1 MTLRR
6 TAFAVAVVVGAI
18 GLGLATGAYASQAN
32 SPSSTSKSSQALSV
46 VVHPLKLLFV
56 TSAGTS
62 SSFPTGPLQPGDRV
76 LGTDAIIRRSATIGV
91 DYEFCTVTF
100 ALYALCDDMVE
111 LNGGSNLRVSWT
123 FQWPSTGTTGPAA
136 FDGVVLGG
144 TRTYKNA
151 SGTFHTLALPNHDLR
166 LVAQITTP

>member
-18 GLGLATGAYASQAN
+18 GLGLATGAYASQN

-62 SSFPTGPLQPGDRV
+62 SSFPPDPFSQATACLEPTPSFGEAP
-76 LGTDAIIRRSATIGV
+76 RSESTMS
-91 DYEFCTVTF
+91 F
-100 ALYALCDDMVE
+100 A
-111 LNGGSNLRVSWT
+111 R
-123 FQWPSTGTTGPAA
+123 
-136 FDGVVLGG
+136 
-144 TRTYKNA
+144 
-151 SGTFHTLALPNHDLR
+151 
-166 LVAQITTP
+166 